1 MIRIIKG
8 VYGYKDAN
16 GTVHPKT
23 VGDEPFSLTKEQ
35 EKRLV
40 EVKKVAE
47 YVTDT
52 TDEEI
57 APVQPKN
64 NKFNKQ
70 SKKESKVEE
79 TSKSEEP
86 ASLLDEDDEEPP
98 VLSAADPE

>member
-8 VYGYKDAN
+8 TYGYKDAN
-16 GTVHPKT
+16 GTIHPKT
-23 VGDEPFSLTKEQ
+23 VGDAPFSLTKEQ

-47 YVTDT
+47 YVTDST
-52 TDEEI
+52 EEEI

-64 NKFNKQ
+64 NKGNKQ

-79 TSKSEEP
+79 TSESVEAATLP
-86 ASLLDEDDEEPP
+86 DDDEEPP